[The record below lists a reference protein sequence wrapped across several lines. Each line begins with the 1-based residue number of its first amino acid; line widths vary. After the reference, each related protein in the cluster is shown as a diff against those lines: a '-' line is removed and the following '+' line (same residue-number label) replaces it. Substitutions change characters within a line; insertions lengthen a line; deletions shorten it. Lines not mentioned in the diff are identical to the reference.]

1 VDGKRYLIV
10 SADDFGIGPA
20 TSQGILD
27 LAADG
32 LVTAAVLLVNSPHA
46 AQAVQAWKRAGRLPE
61 LGWHPCLTL
70 DRPVLPG
77 HRVPSLVRAD
87 GSFWPLARFV
97 CRLYRGAIQWAD
109 IRAELQAQYERFVWM
124 VGQAP
129 TNVNTHHHVQVFP
142 PVGRILLDILAQHTP
157 APYVRRVREPWS
169 ALASVPGARCKRLL
183 LTVLGRLCSRRQE
196 GLGYPGS
203 DWLAG
208 ITDPPCVADTEFL
221 ARWLTRLPGA
231 AVELTCHPGYL
242 DTTLL
247 GRDATPTNGQMQRRP
262 NELRLLRQA
271 NFRAACRRANLTLIA
286 PSQLIRLRSRGETHA
301 A

>member
-1 VDGKRYLIV
+1 MLKKTILTLVALTLTAGSILGGWWYLHRE
-10 SADDFGIGPA
+10 PA
-20 TSQGILD
+20 T
-27 LAADG
+27 LA
-32 LVTAAVLLVNSPHA
+32 
-46 AQAVQAWKRAGRLPE
+46 
-61 LGWHPCLTL
+61 
-70 DRPVLPG
+70 LPG
-77 HRVPSLVRAD
+77 IVEIQEVRLSSKVGGRVARVAVAEGDRVRPGQPLVYFD
-87 GSFWPLARFV
+87 VP
-97 CRLYRGAIQWAD
+97 
-109 IRAELQAQYERFVWM
+109 ELQAQYERFVWM

-221 ARWLTRLPGA
+221 ARWLTRLAGA

-271 NFRAACRRANLTLIA
+271 NYRAACRRANLTLIA